1 MPVISIRVSEEWLA
15 MVDAEAGL
23 RKWSR
28 NAAIV
33 NILWQVLGGDHGVV
47 AGDGGSEGE
56 GAAGGKGGRGTGRSS
71 VPVLQKAKKPAKHM
85 HPVHPVRDQLAPG
98 GDGSPELSGKRPPSC
113 TPGSCPH
120 GKPHQAFCRAVGGG
134 C

>member
-1 MPVISIRVSEEWLA
+1 MGVLNLRGIPDDLIRRMKVRA
-15 MVDAEAGL
+15 AENGVTL
-23 RKWSR
+23 RDECLEIIR
-28 NAAIV
+28 R
-33 NILWQVLGGDHGVV
+33 HCGVV

-56 GAAGGKGGRGTGRSS
+56 DAAGGKGGRGAGRSS
-71 VPVLQKAKKPAKHM
+71 VPVLQKAKKPAKHV
-85 HPVHPVRDQLAPG
+85 HPVHPVRDELAPG